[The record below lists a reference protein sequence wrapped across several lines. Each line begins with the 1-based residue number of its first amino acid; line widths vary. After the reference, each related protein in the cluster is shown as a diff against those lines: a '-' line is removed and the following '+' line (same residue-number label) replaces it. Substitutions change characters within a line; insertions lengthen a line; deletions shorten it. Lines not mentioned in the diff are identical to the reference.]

1 MVKIID
7 STYAKSNLG
16 QVAMDAT
23 QINTKKRNM
32 IPGLLNKF
40 DNLFGGNM
48 EKWDT
53 DPVELEL
60 KTDYKPVNSK

>member
-1 MVKIID
+1 MVKIIY
-7 STYAKSNLG
+7 STYAKSKLG

-53 DPVELEL
+53 DPVDLEL
-60 KTDYKPVNSK
+60 NLYSKPIHF

>member
-53 DPVELEL
+53 V
-60 KTDYKPVNSK
+60 T